1 MPPMSWSRQLSKTIS
16 LRDGSELRT
25 LLDAAEALVGLSEER
40 QRHAWVEH
48 AAELIMTAAE
58 SEEREEIKAATS
70 QLERALKRE
79 GLMR

>member
-1 MPPMSWSRQLSKTIS
+1 MSWSRQLSRTIA

-25 LLDAAEALVGLSEER
+25 LLDAAEALVGLSEDR

-58 SEEREEIKAATS
+58 SEELEEIKAATI

-79 GLMR
+79 GILK